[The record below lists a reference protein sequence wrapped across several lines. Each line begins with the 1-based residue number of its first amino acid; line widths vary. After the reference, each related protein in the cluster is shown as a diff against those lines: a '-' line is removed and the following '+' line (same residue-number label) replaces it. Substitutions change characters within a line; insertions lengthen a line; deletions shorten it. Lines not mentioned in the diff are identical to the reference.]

1 MEIDSASL
9 NKLKGFVKPG
19 GRCHAEGVEN
29 AEDSEK
35 EAGYTGR
42 PCRGKGGR
50 DRLRELMETSREMTE
65 VGLAAPDERARR
77 LGFWALIATQFQVAF
92 SDNALKWLVSFLVLE
107 SGVSRE
113 RRDFLFVLVV
123 PLVFAIPFLVFSIP
137 GGYFADR
144 FSKRSVTV
152 WTKILEVLTMACA
165 TYALW
170 ANRLDLAA
178 LALFFLCT
186 QGAIFGPSKYGL
198 IPELLPTS
206 KLSWGNGIIELWTLL
221 AAIGGTLAGG
231 FLAHTFRG
239 RQEWSGFFLL
249 GLSLIGLATSQGI
262 TRVPAA
268 DRKRQFTWNWAKEVF
283 DEIRRMRQDTV
294 LWVAVIANTFFWFL
308 GAILLLNIVLY
319 ATDVLQVDEV
329 HSSYLMAALSLGIGA
344 GSYLAGHASGK
355 KIEVG
360 MILPGLTG
368 IVLVTGGLSLPA
380 LSFELVLA
388 LLSVLGIFAGFFVV
402 PVNAL
407 IQNRPGPEVKGRVIG
422 AANFLSFGGIA
433 LQPVVQYAMLRLGHP
448 DPGHVFLISSIGCI
462 VMAFTLSRMLPE
474 LWPCALHWT
483 RVRQRA
489 SV

>member
-1 MEIDSASL
+1 MAA
-9 NKLKGFVKPG
+9 V
-19 GRCHAEGVEN
+19 R
-29 AEDSEK
+29 
-35 EAGYTGR
+35 
-42 PCRGKGGR
+42 R
-50 DRLRELMETSREMTE
+50 DRLRALMTPVHSGAETRLAGRNPSA
-65 VGLAAPDERARR
+65 GL
-77 LGFWALIATQFQVAF
+77 LGFWALIATQFQGAF
-92 SDNALKWLVSFLVLE
+92 SDNALKWLVSYLVLE
-107 SGVSRE
+107 SVVSHE
-113 RRDFLFVLVV
+113 QRDFLFVLVV
-123 PLVFAIPFLVFSIP
+123 PMVFAIPFLVFSIP

-152 WTKILEVLTMACA
+152 WTKILEVVTMGCA

-170 ANRLDLAA
+170 QNRLDLAA
-178 LALFFLCT
+178 VALFFLCT

-198 IPELLPTS
+198 IPELLPTT

-231 FLAHTFRG
+231 FLAHAFRG
-239 RQEWSGFFLL
+239 RQEWSGFLL
-249 GLSLIGLATSQGI
+249 MALSVIGLLTSLGI

-268 DRKRQFTWNWAKEVF
+268 DRQRRFAWNWAKEVF
-283 DEIRRMRQDTV
+283 EEIQRMRQDAV

-319 ATDVLQVDEV
+319 ATDILQVDEV
-329 HSSYLMAALSLGIGA
+329 HSSYLMAALSLGIGG

-355 KIEVG
+355 KIEMG

-368 IVLVTGGLSLPA
+368 IVLVNGALFIPGLTYPM
-380 LSFELVLA
+380 VMA
-388 LLSVLGIFAGFFVV
+388 LLFALGVCAGFFVV

-407 IQNRPGPEVKGRVIG
+407 IQNRPRPEVKGRVIG
-422 AANFLSFGGIA
+422 ASNFLSFGGIA

-448 DPGHVFLISSIGCI
+448 DPGHVFLICSFACIG
-462 VMAFTLSRMLPE
+462 MAFVLARMLPE

-483 RVRQRA
+483 RLRQRA